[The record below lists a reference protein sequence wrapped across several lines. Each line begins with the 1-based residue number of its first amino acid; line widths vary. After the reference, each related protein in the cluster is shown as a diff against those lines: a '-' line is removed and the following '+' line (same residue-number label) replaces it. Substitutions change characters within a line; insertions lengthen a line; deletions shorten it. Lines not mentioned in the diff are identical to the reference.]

1 MAALG
6 TEVENESVGHRSND
20 ALSEIGYQDAN
31 MNTIWQNLRYG
42 ARMLMTTPASTL
54 ISIISLALGIG
65 ANTSIF
71 SVVNAALLRPLPVE
85 EPERLVGLYRKI
97 PQDPNYNRF
106 SYPNYVDARDRNQ
119 SFEDRKSTRL
129 NSSHLGSSYAV

>member
-1 MAALG
+1 MLG
-6 TEVENESVGHRSND
+6 ELWR
-20 ALSEIGYQDAN
+20 
-31 MNTIWQNLRYG
+31 NLRYG
-42 ARMLMTTPASTL
+42 ARMLMKKPGFTL
-54 ISIISLALGIG
+54 IAVISLALGVG
-65 ANTSIF
+65 ANTAIF

-85 EPERLVGLYRKI
+85 EPEALVGLYRKI

-106 SYPNYVDARDRNQ
+106 SYPNYVDVRDRNQ